1 MIRAVPL
8 LLLAAILMAGCGSTG
23 EQKPDPLPP
32 GWVQCP
38 AERPEICTRIYRP
51 VCAWQPASGE
61 WKTFASD
68 CTACADRQVA
78 GYIPGKCD

>member
-1 MIRAVPL
+1 MIRVIPL
-8 LLLAAILMAGCGSTG
+8 LLPALLFVTGCKSTG

-32 GWVQCP
+32 GWSQCP

-51 VCAWQPASGE
+51 VCAWKPESGQ

-68 CTACADRQVA
+68 CTACADRSIA
-78 GYIPGKCD
+78 GYVQGMCD